1 MRRSLVLAVVLLLPL
16 AAAESGVNES
26 VDTEGTAIVSV
37 ETSDV
42 ASSSEAFDVTVVL
55 DDEAASNGTSVQW
68 TTQICINTGVC
79 YPPETSNLTADSE
92 GKSWMG
98 SVLMLDDSSYVNW
111 RIELVWPDGAIQRV
125 PDTGFGWKVWSDCW
139 WDNGTWGGSTTD
151 CQEEEDGLPGFA
163 APAAAAAIAMAALM
177 ARRD

>member
-37 ETSDV
+37 GTSDV
-42 ASSSEAFDVTVVL
+42 ASSSEVFDVTVVL
-55 DDEAASNGTSVQW
+55 NDEAASNGTTVQW

-79 YPPETSNLTADSE
+79 YPPETSDLASDSD
-92 GKSWMG
+92 GKNWMG

-139 WDNGTWGGSTTD
+139 WDNGTWGGTD
-151 CQEEEDGLPGFA
+151 THCQEEGAGLPGFA

>member
-1 MRRSLVLAVVLLLPL
+1 MRKWLVLAVVLLLPL
-16 AAAESGVNES
+16 ATAESGVNES

-37 ETSDV
+37 DTAGV
-42 ASSSEAFDVTVVL
+42 APSNDEFGITVVL

-68 TTQICINTGVC
+68 VTQICINTGVC
-79 YPPETSNLTADSE
+79 YPPETSDLTADSG
-92 GKSWMG
+92 GKSWIG

-111 RIELVWPDGAIQRV
+111 RVELVWPDGDIQKV
-125 PDTGFGWKVWSDCW
+125 PDSGFGWKVWSDCW
-139 WDNGTWGGSTTD
+139 WDNGTWGGTSTH
-151 CQEEEDGLPGFA
+151 CQEEEGGLPGFA

>member
-37 ETSDV
+37 GTSDV
-42 ASSSEAFDVTVVL
+42 ASSSEVFDVTVVL
-55 DDEAASNGTSVQW
+55 NDEAASNGTTVQW

-151 CQEEEDGLPGFA
+151 CQEEEDGMPGFV

>member
-1 MRRSLVLAVVLLLPL
+1 MRKWLVLAVVLLLPL

-26 VDTEGTAIVSV
+26 VDTGGTAIVSV
-37 ETSDV
+37 ETADV
-42 ASSSEAFDVTVVL
+42 ASSSEAFDITVIL

-68 TTQICINTGVC
+68 ITQICINTGVC
-79 YPPETSNLTADSE
+79 YPPETSDLISDSD
-92 GKSWMG
+92 GKNWMG

-111 RIELVWPDGAIQRV
+111 RIELVWPDDGIQRV

-151 CQEEEDGLPGFA
+151 CQEEDGGLPGFA
-163 APAAAAAIAMAALM
+163 APAAVAAIAMAALM